1 MLELTLSVAPIFL
14 IILLGGILRRVL
26 ITDDDAWNYINKLA
40 YWVLFP
46 CLLFNKTSVINFAD
60 FDILPLAITVISG
73 FVAAVIFAYIFGKVI
88 GLSPASLTSVIQG
101 GGRHNAFIALAVI
114 TQVFGQQGAM
124 VAALIIAVLVTFTN
138 IVVNVIM
145 TVMLSPQGSSKIAI
159 LSDLKRNPF
168 ILAILTGALFNV
180 MGLGN
185 LTILHS
191 MTLSIGETTLTVALL
206 CVGAGLRLRG
216 VGDKV
221 NSCIIACTAK
231 MIVFPLVV
239 FFFSGYFELSHILT
253 VSVMIFAVSPAG
265 AASYPLAKQMGGD
278 APLMAT
284 LISLETLISII
295 TIPLIIIWLN

>member
-14 IILLGGILRRVL
+14 IILLGGVLRRVL

-278 APLMAT
+278 APLMAA